1 MTNKEAIKI
10 LEKNKPSIMFEDEE
24 TQKRMADIRDALEM
38 AIQALSQEELGKW
51 IDVNERLPEGLLVKV
66 LVSCEDSLGLP
77 IVPKVVIYDGYE
89 HSWECDE
96 KVIAW
101 MPLPKPYEPQES
113 EE

>member
-1 MTNKEAIKI
+1 MTREEIIAYGENYYRDLTTACCEIDEKHKE
-10 LEKNKPSIMFEDEE
+10 FV
-24 TQKRMADIRDALEM
+24 RM
-38 AIQALSQEELGKW
+38 AIQALSQEKFGKW

-101 MPLPKPYEPQES
+101 MPLPKPYESQEG